1 MKRLWIAAAL
11 LAAAVVLALWNSWY
25 LKSYLTRVSDLLDHA
40 EVLAEGGDWDG
51 AQRLTQDAYSRW
63 DQRSCYFYTV
73 LRHADT
79 DEVYTGF
86 QEVQEYLSCQEAGEY
101 SAANARLTAQLR
113 LLWEME
119 QLTLQNLL

>member
-40 EVLAEGGDWDG
+40 EVLAEEGDWDG

-63 DQRSCYFYTV
+63 DQRSGYFYTV

-86 QEVQEYLSCQEAGEY
+86 QEVQEYLSFRRRG
-101 SAANARLTAQLR
+101 NIRPP
-113 LLWEME
+113 MPG
-119 QLTLQNLL
+119 

>member
-11 LAAAVVLALWNSWY
+11 LAAAVVLALWNSWH

-40 EVLAEGGDWDG
+40 EVLAEEGDWDG

-86 QEVQEYLSCQEAGEY
+86 QEVQEYLSCQEAGE
-101 SAANARLTAQLR
+101 
-113 LLWEME
+113 
-119 QLTLQNLL
+119 